1 MARSGLDDLRRVFF
15 LYRFLFI
22 HRVLDRKSYDKENSP
37 KKQKSFTDV
46 ENCQHSNLRT
56 DEIDLAVKSARSI
69 GKVSVTLNF
78 K

>member
-1 MARSGLDDLRRVFF
+1 VGLAIAGLLLFCPLLVTTAF
-15 LYRFLFI
+15 LGPKT
-22 HRVLDRKSYDKENSP
+22 VEKEKGP

-56 DEIDLAVKSARSI
+56 DEIDLAVKSARSV
-69 GKVSVTLNF
+69 GKVSVTLSF